1 MPRLCESLKHQAL
14 VQLRSGVSTRKVAD
28 SLGMSQSSVAH
39 LRREISGEI
48 EKQRGG
54 RPKVLGEQEKR
65 LGVHLVTAGRLKT
78 ASAAAKQLREKTGKH
93 FSDITLRRALREAG
107 LGACVQQKKPLLA
120 KRHVLARLS
129 FAHKYKNWTVD
140 DWRRVI
146 FSDETKIN
154 LINSDGRSWCW
165 LREGERLGPK
175 HVSQTVKH
183 GGGSI
188 MIWGCMT
195 AFGPGAWYQIEGR
208 MEQHLYKKNLETYLQ
223 STIQNYNLDPTKV
236 VFQHDND
243 PKHTAKSVQFWLSSQ
258 PFQLLQWPAQ
268 SPDLNPMEH
277 FWALLKQ
284 RLSQVTPRPRGVQE
298 LWENV
303 CSIYPSFD
311 AEDCEKLYKS
321 MPRRIS
327 AVLEAKGYWTK
338 Y

>member
-28 SLGMSQSSVAH
+28 SLGMSQSSVVH

-65 LGVHLVTAGRLKT
+65 LGVHLVTAGCLKM

-93 FSDITLRRALREAG
+93 FSDITLRRGLREAG

-154 LINSDGRSWCW
+154 LINSDGRSWC
-165 LREGERLGPK
+165 
-175 HVSQTVKH
+175 
-183 GGGSI
+183 
-188 MIWGCMT
+188 
-195 AFGPGAWYQIEGR
+195 
-208 MEQHLYKKNLETYLQ
+208 
-223 STIQNYNLDPTKV
+223 
-236 VFQHDND
+236 
-243 PKHTAKSVQFWLSSQ
+243 
-258 PFQLLQWPAQ
+258 
-268 SPDLNPMEH
+268 
-277 FWALLKQ
+277 
-284 RLSQVTPRPRGVQE
+284 
-298 LWENV
+298 
-303 CSIYPSFD
+303 
-311 AEDCEKLYKS
+311 
-321 MPRRIS
+321 
-327 AVLEAKGYWTK
+327 
-338 Y
+338 